1 MSIIKESKITAIE
14 IQGDF
19 KSISVRKLII
29 IKENNTVISESN
41 WREAYDCTTNI
52 DTLEPE
58 VKEVAE
64 TVWTDEVK
72 EAYREYMS
80 QFAT

>member
-1 MSIIKESKITAIE
+1 MSIVKESKITAIE

-19 KSISVRKLII
+19 KSISVRKLIT
-29 IKENNTVISESN
+29 IKEDNTVISESN
-41 WREAYDCTTNI
+41 WRESYDCNTNI

-58 VKEVAE
+58 VKEIAE
-64 TVWTDEVK
+64 IVWTDEVK
-72 EAYREYMS
+72 IAYREYMS